1 MFFVISVL
9 VPSGRGSVPREKG
22 RLSSC
27 FVTIGRGM
35 WK

>member
-1 MFFVISVL
+1 MDGFAPNFMRMFL
-9 VPSGRGSVPREKG
+9 GGKG